1 MRLVNFF
8 FFCNV
13 RRPPRSTRTATL
25 FPYTTLFRAGAAFR
39 RLRVGSA
46 ACGALPAMV
55 AVAARTAPT
64 LATGTPVE
72 TVAAVAVALATTLH
86 DRRGAFAQRLDAQR
100 HVAQDILVD
109 PHVAFH
115 LVHGGRRRVDVE
127 IGRAHV

>member
-1 MRLVNFF
+1 M
-8 FFCNV
+8 
-13 RRPPRSTRTATL
+13 
-25 FPYTTLFRAGAAFR
+25 G
-39 RLRVGSA
+39 
-46 ACGALPAMV
+46 

-86 DRRGAFAQRLDAQR
+86 DRQGAFAQRLDAQR

-115 LVHGGRRRVDVE
+115 LVPGGRRRVDVQQDVIILAVIFHLVSVIPE
-127 IGRAHV
+127 APVPARLISEKRAVWQA